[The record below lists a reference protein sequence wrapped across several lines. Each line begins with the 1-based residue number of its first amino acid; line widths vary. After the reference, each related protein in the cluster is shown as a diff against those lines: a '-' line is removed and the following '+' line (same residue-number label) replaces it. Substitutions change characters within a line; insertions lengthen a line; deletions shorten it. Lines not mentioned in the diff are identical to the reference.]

1 MLDVRFPHVLHE
13 GIHHLMLH
21 YIRDDPSRPTLTS
34 FADSDPIGM
43 TIEDCVT
50 TCIGAK
56 ASIAGLQRGTD
67 CRK

>member
-1 MLDVRFPHVLHE
+1 
-13 GIHHLMLH
+13 MLH